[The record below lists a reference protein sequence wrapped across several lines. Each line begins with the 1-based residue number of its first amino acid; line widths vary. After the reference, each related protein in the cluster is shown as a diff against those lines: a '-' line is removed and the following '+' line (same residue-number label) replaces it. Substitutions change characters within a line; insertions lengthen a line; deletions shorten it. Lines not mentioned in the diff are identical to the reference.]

1 MPQMPEAPLAGER
14 VDEDRYFDLGGLAAY
29 SGLSARTL
37 RRLMADPVNP
47 LPNHH
52 VHGVGV
58 PGGKVL
64 VSKREFD
71 EWVRRFPP
79 LERPRRA
86 RADPHDGSWVRRLG
100 VE

>member
-1 MPQMPEAPLAGER
+1 MTVMPHLHEAPLAGEHA
-14 VDEDRYFDLGGLAAY
+14 DEDRYFDLSGLAAY
-29 SGLSARTL
+29 SSISARSL
-37 RRLMADPVNP
+37 RRLIEDPVNP

-52 VHGVGV
+52 VRCAGV

-86 RADPHDGSWVRRLG
+86 TVDPHDGSWVRRL
-100 VE
+100 